1 MKNSTTTKEH
11 IKRFLSFCLLFLL
24 YTIVGEIWL
33 AALYTHDNWINV
45 IGIIVIAI
53 LLIPLYTFI
62 NTRLSLGIGKYIF
75 YIPFF
80 PSMIGMMLLQPIESS
95 IFPNLYTKDDLGI
108 GILMMMIAFP
118 HWIAMMLS
126 FWLAHTIKMRGKVG

>member
-1 MKNSTTTKEH
+1 MKSPTIAKGH
-11 IKRFLSFCLLFLL
+11 IKQFLSFCLLFLL
-24 YTIVGEIWL
+24 YIIVGEIWL
-33 AALYTHDNWINV
+33 ATLYTHDNWINV

-126 FWLAHTIKMRGKVG
+126 FGLAHTIKMRGKVS